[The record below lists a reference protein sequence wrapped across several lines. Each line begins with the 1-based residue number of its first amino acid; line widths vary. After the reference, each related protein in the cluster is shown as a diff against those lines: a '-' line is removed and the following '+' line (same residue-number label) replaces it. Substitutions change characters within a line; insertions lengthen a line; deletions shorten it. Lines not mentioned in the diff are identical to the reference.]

1 MTDAA
6 PAPRPGVL
14 LDVDGTLLDTN
25 YLQVLAWWQAFRDT
39 GHPEVSMAD
48 CHRAIGIGS
57 AELVT
62 HLLGD
67 DADDVDGLVE
77 AKGRRYEPL
86 RELVTAFPRVDE
98 LLAACRERGLAVV
111 LATSGEE
118 SDLEWM
124 VPAIGGED
132 VVDGA
137 TTSADVESAKPA
149 PDLLQTAVAG
159 HGLDPRRTV
168 AVGDTVWDVR
178 AARGA
183 GLPCIALTCGGI
195 SRAELVQAGA
205 DEVYDDPADLL
216 THLDDSLVG
225 KVARG

>member
-1 MTDAA
+1 MTAAA
-6 PAPRPGVL
+6 PTPRPGVL

-39 GHPEVSMAD
+39 GHDEVSMAD

-57 AELVT
+57 AELVA

-67 DADDVDGLVE
+67 DADDVDEVME
-77 AKGRRYEPL
+77 AKERRYEPL
-86 RELVTAFPRVDE
+86 RELVVAFPRVDD
-98 LLAACRERGLAVV
+98 LLAACRDRGLAVV
-111 LATSGEE
+111 LATSGQQ

-124 VPAIGGED
+124 TPAIGGED

-149 PDLLQTAVAG
+149 PDLMQTAVAD
-159 HGLDPRRTV
+159 HGLDPQRTV
-168 AVGDTVWDVR
+168 AVGDTIWDVR
-178 AARGA
+178 AARDA

-195 SRAELVQAGA
+195 SRAELVEAGA

-216 THLDDSLVG
+216 ARLEDSLVG

>member
-1 MTDAA
+1 MT
-6 PAPRPGVL
+6 PEKRPGVL

-25 YLQVLAWWQAFRDT
+25 YLQVLAWWQASRDT
-39 GHPEVSMAD
+39 GHDDVSMAD
-48 CHRAIGIGS
+48 CHRSIGIGS

-67 DADDVDGLVE
+67 DAGDVDEVME
-77 AKGRRYEPL
+77 AKSRRYEPL
-86 RELVTAFPRVDE
+86 REQVVAFPRVDE
-98 LLAACRERGLAVV
+98 LLAACRDRDLAVV

-132 VVDGA
+132 VVDGS

-149 PDLLQTAVAG
+149 PDLLRTAAEA
-159 HGLDPRRTV
+159 HGLDPDRTV
-168 AVGDTVWDVR
+168 AVGDTIWDVR
-178 AARGA
+178 AARDA
-183 GLPCIALTCGGI
+183 GFPCIALTCGGI
-195 SRAELVQAGA
+195 SRQELLEEGA
-205 DEVYDDPADLL
+205 DEVYATPADLL
-216 THLDDSLVG
+216 EHLDDSLIG

>member
-67 DADDVDGLVE
+67 DVPDTEEVVE

-86 RELVTAFPRVDE
+86 RELVVPFPRVDR
-98 LLAACRERGLAVV
+98 LLAARRERDVAVV
-111 LATSGEE
+111 LATSGME

-137 TTSADVESAKPA
+137 TTSADVESAKP
-149 PDLLQTAVAG
+149 
-159 HGLDPRRTV
+159 RRTCCGPPS
-168 AVGDTVWDVR
+168 ATTAWTPR
-178 AARGA
+178 APSRSATRCGTCARRGA
-183 GLPCIALTCGGI
+183 PACRA
-195 SRAELVQAGA
+195 SR
-205 DEVYDDPADLL
+205 
-216 THLDDSLVG
+216 
-225 KVARG
+225 

>member
-48 CHRAIGIGS
+48 CHRAIGIRS

-67 DADDVDGLVE
+67 DVPDTGEVVE

-86 RELVTAFPRVDE
+86 RELVVPFPRVDR
-98 LLAACRERGLAVV
+98 LLAACRERGPAVV
-111 LATSGEE
+111 PAPTGLEA
-118 SDLEWM
+118 DLEWM
-124 VPAIGGED
+124 VA
-132 VVDGA
+132 
-137 TTSADVESAKPA
+137 
-149 PDLLQTAVAG
+149 
-159 HGLDPRRTV
+159 
-168 AVGDTVWDVR
+168 AVG
-178 AARGA
+178 
-183 GLPCIALTCGGI
+183 
-195 SRAELVQAGA
+195 
-205 DEVYDDPADLL
+205 
-216 THLDDSLVG
+216 VG
-225 KVARG
+225 DAVG